1 MKYTITHVAEWVLL
15 AILAILCIYT
25 AYKSYQIKEKV
36 EYITVMDTIK
46 LNDTIVDMEYDTC
59 YLWKKDTVKLPIVVN
74 DTTTILKID
83 SVLVEIPKYKYKY
96 DTIIEDTAYN
106 TDNLKLMYTTRFSAV
121 IEGFDVNLDSVYLNT
136 IIAPQKPK
144 KEPWY
149 NNIVPA
155 AGVGYGT
162 SGFGIFV
169 GVGYRL

>member
-36 EYITVMDTIK
+36 EYITVTDTIK

-59 YLWKKDTVKLPIVVN
+59 YLFKKDTVKLPVVIN
-74 DTTTILKID
+74 DTTTLVKID
-83 SVLVEIPKYKYKY
+83 SIYVEIPKYKYYY
-96 DTIIEDTAYN
+96 DTIIKDTAYS
-106 TDNLKLMYTTRFSAV
+106 TRFSAV

-136 IIAPQKPK
+136 IIAPQKAK

-149 NNIVPA
+149 HNIVPA
-155 AGVGYGT
+155 VGVGYGT
-162 SGFGIFV
+162 SGFGIFA
-169 GVGYRL
+169 GVGYKLN

>member
-15 AILAILCIYT
+15 AILAVLCIYT

-36 EYITVMDTIK
+36 EYITIQDTIK

-59 YLWKKDTVKLPIVVN
+59 YLFKKDTVKLPVVIN
-74 DTTTILKID
+74 DTTTLVKID

-96 DTIIEDTAYN
+96 DTIIKDTAYS
-106 TDNLKLMYTTRFSAV
+106 TRFSAV

-136 IIAPQKPK
+136 IIAPNKAK

-149 NNIVPA
+149 KNICPA
-155 AGVGYGT
+155 AGIGYSSG
-162 SGFGIFV
+162 GFGIFA
-169 GVGYRL
+169 GIGYKIF

>member
-1 MKYTITHVAEWVLL
+1 MKKVIEYILIG
-15 AILAILCIYT
+15 ILAVLCIFT
-25 AYKSYQIKEKV
+25 AWKSYTVKQKV
-36 EYITVMDTIK
+36 EYITIQDTIK

-74 DTTTILKID
+74 DTTTLVKID
-83 SVLVEIPKYKYKY
+83 SIYVEIPKYKYKY

-121 IEGFDVNLDSVYLNT
+121 IGGFDVNLDSVYLNT

-149 NNIVPA
+149 HNIVPA
-155 AGVGYGT
+155 VGLGYGTGGFGIFAGVGYK
-162 SGFGIFV
+162 
-169 GVGYRL
+169 L